1 MGLGDNYCKERLGL
15 LGDLNDAYHR
25 DCIEQFSTTFEFE
38 EEEEKRWMIVLYSEK
53 SFRLRLRA
61 DEQHSYK
68 AGLQRRAKYKARDQT
83 AKEEESGISLAT
95 FTTTAFLEFLAL

>member
-1 MGLGDNYCKERLGL
+1 MGLGDYHCEERLGL

-25 DCIEQFSTTFEFE
+25 DRIEQFSITFEFE

-53 SFRLRLRA
+53 SFRLHLQA

-68 AGLQRRAKYKARDQT
+68 AGLQRRAKCKAGDQT
-83 AKEEESGISLAT
+83 AK
-95 FTTTAFLEFLAL
+95 